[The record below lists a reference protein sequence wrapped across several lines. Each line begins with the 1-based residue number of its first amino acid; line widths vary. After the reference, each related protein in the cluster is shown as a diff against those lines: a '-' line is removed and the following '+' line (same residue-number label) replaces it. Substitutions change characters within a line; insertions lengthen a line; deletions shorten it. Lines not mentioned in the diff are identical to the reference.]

1 SKFFPHP
8 TPFLASQ
15 NGYFGVTDNSPH
27 GLRQDLKKLLQRD
40 FPFSTTMQRKLI
52 FFLVYKSISE
62 AKSSWRSPIVKARL
76 QSSHKNVFHQD

>member
-1 SKFFPHP
+1 LSPLSPLSPHP
-8 TPFLASQ
+8 TPFLALQ

-52 FFLVYKSISE
+52 FFPS
-62 AKSSWRSPIVKARL
+62 L
-76 QSSHKNVFHQD
+76 QIHFRG

>member
-1 SKFFPHP
+1 
-8 TPFLASQ
+8 PFLASQ